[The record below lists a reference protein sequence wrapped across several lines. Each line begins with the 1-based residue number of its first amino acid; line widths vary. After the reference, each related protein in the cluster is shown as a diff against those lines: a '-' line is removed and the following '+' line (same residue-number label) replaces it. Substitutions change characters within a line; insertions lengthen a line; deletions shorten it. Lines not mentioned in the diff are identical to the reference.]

1 MTTKKTNKTNSMTA
15 HSKELRK
22 KTSAKW
28 DKGRY
33 INRVFKVDKNKPEQ
47 MALLAK
53 FDSIDAESQIKRL
66 KILVDSYFNDPV
78 NQIV

>member
-1 MTTKKTNKTNSMTA
+1 
-15 HSKELRK
+15 
-22 KTSAKW
+22 
-28 DKGRY
+28 
-33 INRVFKVDKNKPEQ
+33 